1 MDAGTFIHPQVVSY
15 LNKYFISVKVN
26 GDDPSL
32 GTYVKTY
39 YGVRGYPTFLILR
52 ADGKLKGSIGGY
64 MDGPEFATRV
74 SEIAAN

>member
-1 MDAGTFIHPQVVSY
+1 MDAGTFINPQVVSY

-39 YGVRGYPTFLILR
+39 YQVKGYPSFLILNSNGR
-52 ADGKLKGSIGGY
+52 LKGTIVGY
-64 MDGPEFATRV
+64 VEGPQFAARV
-74 SEIAAN
+74 AEIAAQ